1 MRHAGWCRAE
11 KHTSGVQQIQAA
23 ERPAGLRLASVPG
36 RWVLI
41 TTILGS
47 GIAFLDATVVN
58 VALPS
63 IGREF
68 KVGLTDM
75 QWTVSAYTL
84 TLSAF
89 LLMGGALGDRYG
101 RRRLFVIGLV
111 WFTLASLLCGF
122 APSALVLVIARA
134 VQGVGGAL
142 LTPAS
147 LAIIEAT
154 YRREDRG
161 AAIGAWAGFGGL
173 FGAAGPLLGGALVAL
188 VTWRLVFFINVPLAA
203 VAIAIAVRHV
213 PETRHQGERG
223 RLDIPGPALAALG
236 LGGVTFGLI
245 QGPLDGWTS
254 PGIIGTLAGGVLLLV
269 LLLVNER
276 RQTDPMLPLD
286 VFRSRQFSGTNA
298 STFAVYAALG
308 AVTFLV
314 VIYLQQVMR
323 YSPIAAGASLLPV
336 TALLLLLS
344 SRTGRLAGRIGPRL
358 PMTVGPLIAAV
369 GMALFALAHP
379 GASYLTSVFPAAVVF
394 GVGLVLTVPALTA
407 TALSAVSSNRSG
419 IASAIN
425 NDVARVGSLAAV
437 ALIPVLAGVTGNS
450 NAVNS
455 GAFTN
460 GFRAGMFMC
469 AGLCAVGGLIAFAT
483 VRNHAP
489 ASE

>member
-1 MRHAGWCRAE
+1 MVAPAVAAP
-11 KHTSGVQQIQAA
+11 GV
-23 ERPAGLRLASVPG
+23 RLASGTG
-36 RWVLI
+36 RWVLL

-63 IGREF
+63 IGRDF

-89 LLMGGALGDRYG
+89 MLLGGSLGDRYG
-101 RRRLFVIGLV
+101 RRRLFVVGLV
-111 WFTLASLLCGF
+111 WFTLASLLCGL
-122 APSALVLVIARA
+122 APGALVLIVARA
-134 VQGVGGAL
+134 VQGIGGAL

-147 LAIIEAT
+147 LAIIEGT

-173 FGAAGPLLGGALVAL
+173 FGAGGPLLGGLLVTAL
-188 VTWRLVFFINVPLAA
+188 TWRLVFFINVPLAIFA
-203 VAIAIAVRHV
+203 IGVALRHV
-213 PETRHQGERG
+213 PESRHVGERG
-223 RLDIPGPALAALG
+223 RLDVPGPVLAALG
-236 LGGVTFGLI
+236 LGGLTFGLI

-254 PGIIGTLAGGVLLLV
+254 PGIVGSLAGGVLLL
-269 LLLVNER
+269 LLLVANER
-276 RQTDPMLPLD
+276 RQRDPMLPLD

-314 VIYLQQVMR
+314 VIYLQQVMG
-323 YSPIAAGASLLPV
+323 YSPLASGASLLPV
-336 TALLLLLS
+336 TAMLLLLS
-344 SRTGRLAGRIGPRL
+344 STTGRLAGRIGPRL
-358 PMTVGPLIAAV
+358 PMTLGPLIAAA
-369 GMALFALAHP
+369 GMALFALTQP
-379 GASYLTSVFPAAVVF
+379 GAAYVASVLPGAIVF
-394 GVGLVLTVPALTA
+394 GAGLVLTVPALTA
-407 TALSAVSSNRSG
+407 TALGSVSSNRSG

-437 ALIPVLAGVTGNS
+437 ALIPVLAGVAGNS
-450 NAVNS
+450 ASVNGS
-455 GAFTN
+455 AFTN
-460 GFRAGMFMC
+460 GFHAGMFMC

-483 VRNHAP
+483 VRNGAP
-489 ASE
+489 DSE